1 MVRIVVLAL
10 MCAGCA
16 APPPP
21 SPDWAIPSLT
31 SYASPGGY
39 RVAAAELMMDHPA
52 LQKQLPV
59 RVSFP
64 REDGSFPIVV
74 FSHGAYSSK
83 DEYNLILDHWASH
96 GYVVIAATHSDS
108 TALGVERGDP
118 EAAKGWVDRMADL
131 TFLLDEIGPLS
142 QRIRG
147 LKGKP
152 DPTRVAATGHSL
164 GGLTALALAGV
175 PVIDRRDNQRK
186 RFYDERVKVALLISP
201 PGAIPGLVD
210 NGGFASIK
218 VPSLYTTATRDLVM
232 LPDTTWEWHKDS
244 YRMAPAGG
252 RMLIVLKG
260 ADHYLGGVVGR
271 SDLEHDPRAD
281 DFVDIVNGMTTAYLD
296 AYLKNSSRAQAMLQ
310 ASDRLVSPTLAS
322 IEKKVRVNDVRK
334 QSGRI
339 SSRTLSRFE
348 SICHGW

>member
-1 MVRIVVLAL
+1 MIRGVVMLAL
-10 MCAGCA
+10 LCAGCA
-16 APPPP
+16 LPPPP

-31 SYASPGGY
+31 SYASPGPH
-39 RVAAAELMMDHPA
+39 RVVIADVLMDHSA
-52 LQKQLPV
+52 LHKQLPV

-64 REDGSFPIVV
+64 REEGHFPIVV

-118 EAAKGWVDRMADL
+118 DAAKAWVNRMADL
-131 TFLLDEIGPLS
+131 TFLVDEIGRLS
-142 QRIRG
+142 GRVKG
-147 LKGKP
+147 LEGKA

-164 GGLTALALAGV
+164 GALTALALAGV
-175 PVIDRRDNQRK
+175 PAIDRRDGQRK
-186 RFYDERVKVALLISP
+186 NFYDPRVKVALMISP

-218 VPSLYTTATRDLVM
+218 VPSLYTTATNDIIM

-244 YRMAPAGG
+244 YRMAQAGG
-252 RMLIVLKG
+252 RLLIVLKG

-281 DFVDIVNGMTTAYLD
+281 DFVDIVNALTTAYLD
-296 AYLKNSSRAQAMLQ
+296 TYLKNSSRAQEMLQ
-310 ASDRLVSPTLAS
+310 ASERLVSPTLAS
-322 IEKKVRVNDVRK
+322 IEKK
-334 QSGRI
+334 
-339 SSRTLSRFE
+339 
-348 SICHGW
+348 

>member
-1 MVRIVVLAL
+1 MVRIIGVAI
-10 MCAGCA
+10 MCAGCTL
-16 APPPP
+16 PPPP

-31 SYASPGGY
+31 SYSASGAH
-39 RVAAAELMMDHPA
+39 RVVVDELLVEHPA

-59 RVSFP
+59 RISFP
-64 REDGSFPIVV
+64 REDGRFPIIV

-83 DEYNLILDHWASH
+83 DDYNVVLDHWASH

-118 EAAKGWVDRMADL
+118 EAASGWVDRMADL
-131 TFLLDEIGPLS
+131 TFLLNEIDSLS
-142 QRIRG
+142 QRVKG
-147 LKGKP
+147 LAGKP

-164 GGLTALALAGV
+164 GALTALALAGV
-175 PVIDRRDNQRK
+175 PATDRRDNQRK
-186 RFYDERVKVALLISP
+186 TFYDERVKVALMISP

-210 NGGFASIK
+210 NGGFASVK
-218 VPSLYTTATRDLVM
+218 VPSLYTTATRDIVM

-271 SDLEHDPRAD
+271 DDLEHDSRAGE
-281 DFVDIVNGMTTAYLD
+281 FVDIINALTTAYLD
-296 AYLKNSSRAQAMLQ
+296 AYLKQSSRAQAMLQ
-310 ASDRLVSPTLAS
+310 ASDRL
-322 IEKKVRVNDVRK
+322 
-334 QSGRI
+334 
-339 SSRTLSRFE
+339 
-348 SICHGW
+348 

>member
-1 MVRIVVLAL
+1 MVRIIVVAI
-10 MCAGCA
+10 MCAGCTL
-16 APPPP
+16 PPPP

-31 SYASPGGY
+31 SYAASGAHH
-39 RVAAAELMMDHPA
+39 VVVDELLVEHPA

-59 RVSFP
+59 RISFP
-64 REDGSFPIVV
+64 REDGRFPIIV

-83 DEYNLILDHWASH
+83 DEYNVVLDHWASH

-118 EAAKGWVDRMADL
+118 EAASGWVDRMADL
-131 TFLLDEIGPLS
+131 TFLLNDIDSLS
-142 QRIRG
+142 QRVRG
-147 LKGKP
+147 LAGKP

-164 GGLTALALAGV
+164 GALTALALAGV
-175 PVIDRRDNQRK
+175 PVIDRRDSQRK
-186 RFYDERVKVALLISP
+186 TFYDERVKVALMISP

-210 NGGFASIK
+210 NGGFASVK
-218 VPSLYTTATRDLVM
+218 VPSLYTTATRDIVM

-244 YRMAPAGG
+244 YRIAPAGG

-271 SDLEHDPRAD
+271 DDLEHDPRAD
-281 DFVDIVNGMTTAYLD
+281 EFVNIINALTTAYLD
-296 AYLKNSSRAQAMLQ
+296 AYLKQSSRAQAMLQ

-322 IEKKVRVNDVRK
+322 IEKK
-334 QSGRI
+334 
-339 SSRTLSRFE
+339 
-348 SICHGW
+348 

>member
-1 MVRIVVLAL
+1 MVRLVVVAL
-10 MCAGCA
+10 MCVGCTL
-16 APPPP
+16 PPPP
-21 SPDWAIPSLT
+21 SPDWGIPSLT
-31 SYASPGGY
+31 SYASSGAH
-39 RVAAAELMMDHPA
+39 RVVAAELMVDVPA

-64 REDGSFPIVV
+64 REDGQFPIVV

-108 TALGVERGDP
+108 TALGVERLDP
-118 EAAKGWVDRMADL
+118 EAAIGWVDRMADL
-131 TFLLDEIGPLS
+131 TFVLDEIGPLS
-142 QRIRG
+142 KKIRG
-147 LKGKP
+147 LEGKP

-164 GGLTALALAGV
+164 GALTALALAGV
-175 PVIDRRDNQRK
+175 PAIDRRDSQRK
-186 RFYDERVKVALLISP
+186 TYYDDRVKVALMISP

-218 VPSLYTTATRDLVM
+218 VPSLYTTATRDIVM

-252 RMLIVLKG
+252 RTLIVLKG

-271 SDLEHDPRAD
+271 DDLERDPRAD
-281 DFVDIVNGMTTAYLD
+281 DFVDIVNALTTAYLD
-296 AYLKNSSRAQAMLQ
+296 AYLKDSSRARAMLQ
-310 ASDRLVSPTLAS
+310 ASDRLISPTLAS
-322 IEKKVRVNDVRK
+322 IEKK
-334 QSGRI
+334 
-339 SSRTLSRFE
+339 
-348 SICHGW
+348 